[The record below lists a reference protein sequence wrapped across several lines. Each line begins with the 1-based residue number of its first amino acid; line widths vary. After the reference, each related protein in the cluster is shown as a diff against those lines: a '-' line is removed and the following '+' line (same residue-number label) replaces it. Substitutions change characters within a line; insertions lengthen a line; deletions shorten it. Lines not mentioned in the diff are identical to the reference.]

1 MSIAPAAPASSAA
14 RPEAKILFQ
23 SYFKSVG
30 PRTYAAQVK
39 EAGNGN
45 QFIVLTES
53 KRDDKSEEPR
63 KTRLFIFSEDFEELF
78 KLIDATAAFVRA
90 HPVSPDVRNRQKQ
103 YWSKK
108 RSSGPARSARP

>member
-1 MSIAPAAPASSAA
+1 MSGTAAAPAPPAA

-23 SYFKSVG
+23 QYFKSVG

-53 KRDDKSEEPR
+53 KRDKNSDEPR

-78 KLIDATAAFVRA
+78 KLIDAAAAFVRA
-90 HPVSPDVRNRQKQ
+90 HPVSPEVRTRQKQ

-108 RSSGPARSARP
+108 PASGPARSARP